1 MVSIK
6 LEIKDAGFYYDKNHV
21 LFKNL
26 SFSLDQGQVL
36 SILGPNGVG
45 KTSLIRCICDFEK
58 WKLGKSFMDG
68 KDISSFSRRDLWS
81 NISYVPQKR
90 SFSFEYSGIDM
101 VVLGLSSKLRPFA
114 KPGAR
119 EYKKANNIMKSL
131 AIENLKDKSCS
142 VMSGGELQVVLIGR
156 AFISDP
162 SLIILD
168 EPESGLDFK
177 NQLKIIS
184 LIKKLSKLENISVI
198 LNTHYPAHALEVA
211 DKSLMLME
219 NARHK
224 IGITSDIICKENMKE
239 AFGVEVILEKIKNDK
254 KEYETVIPISIVGD

>member
-6 LEIKDAGFYYDKNHV
+6 LEVKDAGFYYDKNNV

-26 SFSLDQGQVL
+26 SFCLDQGQVL

-45 KTSLIRCICDFEK
+45 KTSLIRCICDFER

-68 KDISSFSRRDLWS
+68 KDISSFSRRELWS

-101 VVLGLSSKLRPFA
+101 VVLGLSSKLGPFA

-142 VMSGGELQVVLIGR
+142 VMSGGELQMVLIAR
-156 AFISDP
+156 ALISDP

-184 LIKKLSKLENISVI
+184 LIKKLSKIENISVI
-198 LNTHYPAHALEVA
+198 INTHYPAHALEVA

-219 NARHK
+219 NAMHK
-224 IGITSDIICKENMKE
+224 IGKTSDIICKENMKE
-239 AFGVEVILEKIKNDK
+239 AFGVEVLLEKIKKDK
-254 KEYETVIPISIVGD
+254 KEYETVIPIRIVGD

>member
-6 LEIKDAGFYYDKNHV
+6 LEIKVAGFYYDKNHV

-26 SFSLDQGQVL
+26 SFSLNQGQVL

-58 WKLGKSFMDG
+58 WKLGKSFKDG
-68 KDISSFSRRDLWS
+68 KDISSFSRRELWS

-101 VVLGLSSKLRPFA
+101 VVLGLSSKIGPFA
-114 KPGAR
+114 KPSAR

-142 VMSGGELQVVLIGR
+142 VMSGGELQMVLIAR

-239 AFGVEVILEKIKNDK
+239 AFGVEVLLEKIKKDK
-254 KEYETVIPISIVGD
+254 KEYETVIPIRIVGD

>member
-6 LEIKDAGFYYDKNHV
+6 LEVKDVGFYYDENNV

-26 SFSLDQGQVL
+26 SFCLNQGEVF

-58 WKLGKSFMDG
+58 WKLGNSFMDG
-68 KDISSFSRRDLWS
+68 KDIASFSRRELWS

-101 VVLGLSSKLRPFA
+101 VVLGLASKLGPFA
-114 KPGAR
+114 KPGER
-119 EYKKANNIMKSL
+119 DYEKANNIMKSL
-131 AIENLKDKSCS
+131 AIEKLKDKSCS
-142 VMSGGELQVVLIGR
+142 VMSGGELQMVLIAR
-156 AFISDP
+156 ALISDP

-184 LIKKLSKLENISVI
+184 LIKKLSKVDNISVI
-198 LNTHYPAHALEVA
+198 INTHYPAHALEIA
-211 DKSLMLME
+211 DKCLILME

-224 IGITSDIICKENMKE
+224 IGKTSDIICKENMKD
-239 AFGVEVILEKIKNDK
+239 AFGVEVILEKIKNEEKD
-254 KEYETVIPISIVGD
+254 YNTIIPISIVGD

>member
-6 LEIKDAGFYYDKNHV
+6 LEVKDAGFHYYKNHA

-26 SFSLDQGQVL
+26 SFCLDQGQVL

-58 WKLGKSFMDG
+58 WKFGKSYLDG
-68 KDISSFSRRDLWS
+68 KDIASFSRRELWS

-101 VVLGLSSKLRPFA
+101 VVLGLASKIGPFA

-119 EYKKANNIMKSL
+119 EYEKAENLMKSL
-131 AIENLKDKSCS
+131 AIDNFKDKSCS
-142 VMSGGELQVVLIGR
+142 VMSGGELQMVLIAR
-156 AFISDP
+156 ALISDP

-184 LIKKLSKLENISVI
+184 LIKKLSKIDNISVI
-198 LNTHYPAHALEVA
+198 INTHYPAHALEVA
-211 DKSLMLME
+211 DKCLMLMH
-219 NARHK
+219 NGIHK
-224 IGITSDIICKENMKE
+224 IGKTSDIICKGNMKE
-239 AFGVEVILEKIKNDK
+239 AFGVEVILEKIKKDE
-254 KEYETVIPISIVGD
+254 KEYNTIIPISIVGD

>member
-6 LEIKDAGFYYDKNHV
+6 LKAKNVGFYYDENHI

-26 SFSLDQGQVL
+26 SFFLDQGEVL

-58 WKLGKSFMDG
+58 WKLGKSFLDG
-68 KDISSFSRRDLWS
+68 KDISSFRQRELWS

-90 SFSFEYSGIDM
+90 FFSFEYSGIDM
-101 VVLGLSSKLRPFA
+101 VVLGLASKLGPFA
-114 KPGAR
+114 KPGVK
-119 EYKKANNIMKSL
+119 EYEKAENLMKSL
-131 AIENLKDKSCS
+131 AIEKLKDKSCS
-142 VMSGGELQVVLIGR
+142 VMSGGELQMVLIAR
-156 AFISDP
+156 ALISDP

-184 LIKKLSKLENISVI
+184 LIKKLSKIENISVI
-198 LNTHYPAHALEVA
+198 INTHYPAHALEIA
-211 DKSLMLME
+211 DKCLILMQ

-224 IGITSDIICKENMKE
+224 IGKTSDIICKDNIKE
-239 AFGVEVILEKIKNDK
+239 AFGVEVILEKIKKDK
-254 KEYETVIPISIVGD
+254 KNYNTIIPISIAGD

>member
-26 SFSLDQGQVL
+26 SFCLDQGQVL

-81 NISYVPQKR
+81 KISYVPQKR

-101 VVLGLSSKLRPFA
+101 VVLGLSSKIGPFA
-114 KPGAR
+114 KPSAR

-142 VMSGGELQVVLIGR
+142 VTVSY
-156 AFISDP
+156 
-162 SLIILD
+162 
-168 EPESGLDFK
+168 
-177 NQLKIIS
+177 
-184 LIKKLSKLENISVI
+184 
-198 LNTHYPAHALEVA
+198 THLTLPTTERV
-211 DKSLMLME
+211 
-219 NARHK
+219 
-224 IGITSDIICKENMKE
+224 
-239 AFGVEVILEKIKNDK
+239 
-254 KEYETVIPISIVGD
+254 

>member
-68 KDISSFSRRDLWS
+68 KDISSFSRRELWS

-101 VVLGLSSKLRPFA
+101 VVLGLSSKLGPFE

-162 SLIILD
+162 GLIILD

-184 LIKKLSKLENISVI
+184 LIKKLSKIDNISVI
-198 LNTHYPAHALEVA
+198 INTHYPAHALEIA
-211 DKSLMLME
+211 DKCLMLME

-224 IGITSDIICKENMKE
+224 IGITSDIICKENMKD

>member
-142 VMSGGELQVVLIGR
+142 VMSG
-156 AFISDP
+156 
-162 SLIILD
+162 
-168 EPESGLDFK
+168 
-177 NQLKIIS
+177 
-184 LIKKLSKLENISVI
+184 
-198 LNTHYPAHALEVA
+198 
-211 DKSLMLME
+211 
-219 NARHK
+219 
-224 IGITSDIICKENMKE
+224 
-239 AFGVEVILEKIKNDK
+239 
-254 KEYETVIPISIVGD
+254 

>member
-6 LEIKDAGFYYDKNHV
+6 LEIKVAGFYYDKNHV

-26 SFSLDQGQVL
+26 SFSLNQGQVL

-58 WKLGKSFMDG
+58 WKLGKSFKDG
-68 KDISSFSRRDLWS
+68 KDISSFSRRELWS

-101 VVLGLSSKLRPFA
+101 VVLGLSSKIGPFA
-114 KPGAR
+114 KPSAR

-142 VMSGGELQVVLIGR
+142 VMSGGELQMVLIAR

-177 NQLKIIS
+177 NKLKIIS

-239 AFGVEVILEKIKNDK
+239 AFGVEVLLEKIKKDK
-254 KEYETVIPISIVGD
+254 KEYETVIPIRIVGD

>member
-6 LEIKDAGFYYDKNHV
+6 LEVKDAGFYYDKNHV
-21 LFKNL
+21 LFNNL
-26 SFSLDQGQVL
+26 SFCLDQGQVL

-68 KDISSFSRRDLWS
+68 KDISNISRRDLWS
-81 NISYVPQKR
+81 KISYVPQKR

-101 VVLGLSSKLRPFA
+101 VVLGLASKLGPFA
-114 KPGAR
+114 KPCVK
-119 EYKKANNIMKSL
+119 EYEKAEYLMDSL
-131 AIENLKDKSCS
+131 AIEDLKDKSCS
-142 VMSGGELQVVLIGR
+142 VMSGGELQMVLIAR
-156 AFISDP
+156 ALISDP

-184 LIKKLSKLENISVI
+184 LIKKLSKVDKISI
-198 LNTHYPAHALEVA
+198 IINTHYPAHALEIA
-211 DKSLMLME
+211 DKCLILMKD
-219 NARHK
+219 ARYK
-224 IGITSDIICKENMKE
+224 IGKTSDIICKENIRE
-239 AFGVEVILEKIKNDK
+239 AFGVEVILEKIKKDEKYYN
-254 KEYETVIPISIVGD
+254 TIIPLSIVGD

>member
-6 LEIKDAGFYYDKNHV
+6 LEVKDVGFYYDENRV

-26 SFSLDQGQVL
+26 SFCLNQGEVF

-68 KDISSFSRRDLWS
+68 KDVSSFGRRDLWS
-81 NISYVPQKR
+81 KISYVPQKR

-101 VVLGLSSKLRPFA
+101 VVLGLASKIGPFA

-119 EYKKANNIMKSL
+119 EYEKAENLMKSL
-131 AIENLKDKSCS
+131 AIENFKDKSCS
-142 VMSGGELQVVLIGR
+142 VMSGGELQMVLIAR
-156 AFISDP
+156 ALISDP

-184 LIKKLSKLENISVI
+184 LIKKLSKIDNISVI
-198 LNTHYPAHALEVA
+198 INTHYPAHALEIA
-211 DKSLMLME
+211 DKCLMLME
-219 NARHK
+219 NAKNK
-224 IGITSDIICKENMKE
+224 IGKTSDIICKGNMKE
-239 AFGVEVILEKIKNDK
+239 AFGVEVILEKIKKDE
-254 KEYETVIPISIVGD
+254 KEYNTIIPISIVGD

>member
-6 LEIKDAGFYYDKNHV
+6 LEVKDAGFYYDKNHV
-21 LFKNL
+21 LFNNL
-26 SFSLDQGQVL
+26 SFCLDKGQVL

-81 NISYVPQKR
+81 KISYVPQKR

-101 VVLGLSSKLRPFA
+101 VVLGLSSKLGPFA
-114 KPGAR
+114 KPGVR
-119 EYKKANNIMKSL
+119 EYDKANNIMKSL
-131 AIENLKDKSCS
+131 AIEYLKDKSCS
-142 VMSGGELQVVLIGR
+142 VMSGGELQMVLIAR
-156 AFISDP
+156 ALISDP

-184 LIKKLSKLENISVI
+184 LIKKLSKIENISVI
-198 LNTHYPAHALEVA
+198 INTHYPAHALEIA
-211 DKSLMLME
+211 DKCLMLMQ
-219 NARHK
+219 NAKHK
-224 IGITSDIICKENMKE
+224 IGKTSDIICKENMKE
-239 AFGVEVILEKIKNDK
+239 AFGVEVILEKIKKDK
-254 KEYETVIPISIVGD
+254 KEYDTIIPISISED

>member
-1 MVSIK
+1 
-6 LEIKDAGFYYDKNHV
+6 
-21 LFKNL
+21 
-26 SFSLDQGQVL
+26 
-36 SILGPNGVG
+36 
-45 KTSLIRCICDFEK
+45 
-58 WKLGKSFMDG
+58 MDG
-68 KDISSFSRRDLWS
+68 KDVSSYRRRDLWS
-81 NISYVPQKR
+81 KITYVPEKR
-90 SFSFEYSGIDM
+90 SFSFEYSGIGM
-101 VVLGLSSKLRPFA
+101 VVLGLSSKLGPFA

-142 VMSGGELQVVLIGR
+142 VMSGGELHMVLIAR
-156 AFISDP
+156 ALISDP

-184 LIKKLSKLENISVI
+184 LIKKLSKIENISVI
-198 LNTHYPAHALEVA
+198 INTHYPAHALEVA

-224 IGITSDIICKENMKE
+224 IGKTSDIICKENMKE
-239 AFGVEVILEKIKNDK
+239 TFGVEVLLEKIKKIRKNMRL
-254 KEYETVIPISIVGD
+254 

>member
-6 LEIKDAGFYYDKNHV
+6 LEVKDAGFYYDKNNV

-26 SFSLDQGQVL
+26 SFCLDQGQVL

-45 KTSLIRCICDFEK
+45 KTSLIRCICDFER

-68 KDISSFSRRDLWS
+68 KDISSFSRRELWS
-81 NISYVPQKR
+81 NISYVPKKR

-101 VVLGLSSKLRPFA
+101 VVLGLSSKLGPFA

-142 VMSGGELQVVLIGR
+142 VMSGGELQTVLIAR
-156 AFISDP
+156 ALISDS
-162 SLIILD
+162 SLIILH

-184 LIKKLSKLENISVI
+184 LIKKLSKVDNISVI
-198 LNTHYPAHALEVA
+198 INTHYPSHALEIS
-211 DKSLMLME
+211 DKCLMLMG
-219 NARHK
+219 NAKHK
-224 IGITSDIICKENMKE
+224 IGKTSDIICKENMKE
-239 AFGVEVILEKIKNDK
+239 AFGVEVILEKIKK
-254 KEYETVIPISIVGD
+254 YEKEYEAVIPIRIVRD

>member
-6 LEIKDAGFYYDKNHV
+6 LEVKDAGFYYDKNHV
-21 LFKNL
+21 LFNNL
-26 SFSLDQGQVL
+26 SFCLDKGQVL

-81 NISYVPQKR
+81 KISYVPQKR

-101 VVLGLSSKLRPFA
+101 VVLGFSSKLGPFA
-114 KPGAR
+114 KPGVR
-119 EYKKANNIMKSL
+119 EYDKAENLMKRL

-142 VMSGGELQVVLIGR
+142 VMSGGELQMVLIAR
-156 AFISDP
+156 ALISDP

-184 LIKKLSKLENISVI
+184 LIKKLSKTENISVI
-198 LNTHYPAHALEVA
+198 INTHYPAHALELA
-211 DKSLMLME
+211 DKCLMLMP
-219 NARHK
+219 NAKHK
-224 IGITSDIICKENMKE
+224 IGKISDIICKENMKE
-239 AFGVEVILEKIKNDK
+239 AFGVEVILEKIKKDR
-254 KEYETVIPISIVGD
+254 KEYDTIIPISIAGD

>member
-6 LEIKDAGFYYDKNHV
+6 LELKDAGFYFYENQI
-21 LFKNL
+21 LFKDL
-26 SFSLDQGQVL
+26 SFVLEQGEVL

-58 WKLGKSFMDG
+58 WKLG
-68 KDISSFSRRDLWS
+68 SSFIDEKDVSSYSRRELWS
-81 NISYVPQKR
+81 KISYVPQKR

-101 VVLGLSSKLRPFA
+101 VVLGLSSKIGPFA

-119 EYKKANNIMKSL
+119 EYEKAENLMKSL

-142 VMSGGELQVVLIGR
+142 VMSGGELQMVLIAR
-156 AFISDP
+156 ALISDP
-162 SLIILD
+162 RLIILD

-184 LIKKLSKLENISVI
+184 LIKKLSKIDNISVI
-198 LNTHYPAHALEVA
+198 INTHYPTHALEVA
-211 DKSLMLME
+211 DKCLMLMH
-219 NARHK
+219 NGRHK
-224 IGITSDIICKENMKE
+224 IGKISDIICKGNMKE
-239 AFGVEVILEKIKNDK
+239 AFSVEVILEKIKKDK
-254 KEYETVIPISIVGD
+254 KEYNTVIPISIVGD

>member
-1 MVSIK
+1 MGSIK
-6 LEIKDAGFYYDKNHV
+6 LEVKDAGFYYDKNHE

-26 SFSLDQGQVL
+26 SFSLAQGQVL

-58 WKLGKSFMDG
+58 WKLGNSFMDG
-68 KDISSFSRRDLWS
+68 KDISSFNRRDLWS
-81 NISYVPQKR
+81 KISYVPQKR

-101 VVLGLSSKLRPFA
+101 VVLGLSSKLGPFA

-142 VMSGGELQVVLIGR
+142 VMSGGELQMVLIAR
-156 AFISDP
+156 ALISDP
-162 SLIILD
+162 GLIILD

-198 LNTHYPAHALEVA
+198 LNTHYPAHALKIA
-211 DKSLMLME
+211 DKCLMLME

-224 IGITSDIICKENMKE
+224 IGKTSDIICKENMKE
-239 AFGVEVILEKIKNDK
+239 AFGVEVLLEKIKKDK
-254 KEYETVIPISIVGD
+254 KEYETVIPIRIVGD

>member
-6 LEIKDAGFYYDKNHV
+6 LEVKDAGFHYYKNHA

-26 SFSLDQGQVL
+26 SFCLDQGQVL

-58 WKLGKSFMDG
+58 WKFGKSYLDG
-68 KDISSFSRRDLWS
+68 KDIASFSRRELWS

-101 VVLGLSSKLRPFA
+101 VVLGLASKLGPFA
-114 KPGAR
+114 KPGQKD
-119 EYKKANNIMKSL
+119 YDKAEKLMKSL
-131 AIENLKDKSCS
+131 AIEKLKDKSCS
-142 VMSGGELQVVLIGR
+142 VMSGGELQMVLIAR
-156 AFISDP
+156 ALISNP

-177 NQLKIIS
+177 NQLRIIS
-184 LIKKLSKLENISVI
+184 LIKNLSKKENISVI
-198 LNTHYPAHALEVA
+198 INTHYPAHALEIA
-211 DKSLMLME
+211 DKCLILMKD
-219 NARHK
+219 AKYK
-224 IGITSDIICKENMKE
+224 IGKTSDIICQENIRE
-239 AFGVEVILEKIKNDK
+239 AFGVEVILEKIKKDE
-254 KEYETVIPISIVGD
+254 EYYNTIIPLSIVGD